1 MMKLY
6 RSDSLIKFEDG
17 NLKFS
22 VSQNDIDISES
33 PTGSN
38 IADITLRRINGIVK
52 RTRQV
57 SEILD
62 FTGNVYG
69 TTVDDVIFA
78 IFNWQEV
85 NILDQ
90 NGECIN
96 VQNPLPTD
104 GDSVYC
110 KDIDLT
116 NSSIGNFTG
125 AICDLFD
132 NYTNTN
138 VAAAVGS
145 SGVNP
150 KSFQVTLKRPIVSS
164 TIGVGSPDTT
174 ISNAKLTLFGLAGD
188 VIKIVDFSSD
198 DTKLGVLIFQFEQK
212 IFISALI
219 EFYTDDEVTLGGAG
233 MTKSVSVSIEAING
247 VISDDNSTETPL
259 LANAEFP
266 GGIIDTKN
274 YGIVICSTYSNVASA
289 VNGLVIE
296 FSKNKL
302 NWRWFD
308 KYTIAADTG
317 KTFSVQPQARWMKVR
332 YLNGP
337 VNQDVFEL
345 ETQLK
350 PVYIKP
356 SSHRVGD
363 PISPED
369 DAELQKAVLTGL
381 SDINGIFENV
391 KTYRGA
397 LQVDEALVHKVGIS
411 EHVKRDLG
419 ASTTLDVAAST
430 GDVLINVAATTGF
443 VADDLLRICNATE
456 TVCERSHF
464 HITAVDPGVSLTL
477 DRPLDNDYEIG
488 DDVIEMQIGMNVDG
502 TLLSPISFKLEPTG
516 TERWQITRILPTM
529 LDDSAMDDGK
539 FGGIGALD
547 NGVILRTFINGVFRT
562 IAVWKSN
569 ADLKDDMYDV
579 TYSSKAPAGQHGLS
593 ARWTFT
599 RAEFIV
605 DLDGA
610 NGDYLEVLIQDP
622 LSGLLDFE
630 IKGQGRLFG
639 S

>member
-1 MMKLY
+1 MKLY

-17 NLKFS
+17 DLKFS

-38 IADITLRRINGIVK
+38 IADLTLRRINGIVK
-52 RTRQV
+52 ITKAV

-62 FTGNVYG
+62 YTDNIYG

-85 NILDQ
+85 NILDE
-90 NGECIN
+90 NGSPIN

-125 AICDLFD
+125 AICDLFND
-132 NYTNTN
+132 YTNTN

-145 SGVNP
+145 GGANP

-188 VIKIVDFSSD
+188 VIKIVDFSAD

-219 EFYTDDEVTLGGAG
+219 EFYTDDEVTIGGAG

-247 VISDDNSTETPL
+247 IVSDTNSTETPL
-259 LANAEFP
+259 IANAEFV

-274 YGIVICSTYSNVASA
+274 YGIIICSPFSDVVSA
-289 VNGLVIE
+289 IDGLVIE
-296 FSKNKL
+296 FSKNL
-302 NWRWFD
+302 INWRWND
-308 KYTIAADTG
+308 TYTIAANSG
-317 KTFSVQPQARWMKVR
+317 KTFSVQPQARWMRVR
-332 YLNGP
+332 YLNGITD
-337 VNQDVFEL
+337 QGVFEM

-356 SSHRVGD
+356 SSHRVSD

-369 DAELQKAVLTGL
+369 DAELIKAVLTGL
-381 SDINGIFENV
+381 SDITGIFENV
-391 KTYRGA
+391 LTYRGA
-397 LQVDEALVHKVGIS
+397 LQVDTALVHKVGVS

-419 ASTTLDVAAST
+419 ASTTFDVAAST
-430 GDVLINVAATTGF
+430 GDILINVADTTGF
-443 VADDLLRICNATE
+443 IVGDLLRICNTTE
-456 TVCERSHF
+456 TVCERNHF
-464 HITAVDPGVSLTL
+464 HITIVDPGVSLTL

-488 DDVIEMQIGMNVDG
+488 DDVIEMQIGMNVTG
-502 TLLSPISFKLEPTG
+502 TLGSPISFKLEPTG
-516 TERWQITRILPTM
+516 NERWQITRILTTM

-539 FGGIGALD
+539 FGGIAALTNGAT
-547 NGVILRTFINGVFRT
+547 IRTFINGVFQT
-562 IAVWKSN
+562 ISNWKSN

-593 ARWTFT
+593 GRWTFT
-599 RAEFIV
+599 RAEFVV

-610 NGDYLEVLIQDP
+610 IGDYLEILIQDD

-630 IKGQGRLFG
+630 VKAQGRIFG
-639 S
+639 N